1 MEVSFALQ
9 ATGDAPTRAEGEDPT
24 IGNTR
29 ALYADRVR
37 VNVYRRPTGPTYADD
52 FEHFTFDQSVE
63 LTASRPATAPD
74 DFRYATGSLL
84 LADGYEYRTTAI
96 AYAKSRG
103 EDALFT
109 LGAADNTFA
118 ATRFA
123 LTDRAQC
130 RTPELFFGTPRYGG
144 DLATPESGDSLFTYV
159 KGRILTGWLYRCVA
173 GIGLTLNEVPADVTD
188 IALLCGTMHTT
199 SGAAFYS
206 DFLDPADPL
215 TATEAERA
223 GRFELM
229 SWTRPAGATGEV
241 TATLTGANLLP
252 VTGRLTVR
260 FTQGGTPR
268 ITTLRLHEGTTPDA
282 DLARGIVTF
291 RRNHYY
297 QVTGHFD
304 KMATQG
310 LTLSLTVNPHWSGDA
325 DLGLGGK

>member
-9 ATGDAPTRAEGEDPT
+9 ATGDAPTRAEGEDPA
-24 IGNTR
+24 IGNIR

-37 VNVYRRPTGPTYADD
+37 VNVYRRPAGPTYADD
-52 FEHFTFDQSVE
+52 FEDFTFDQSV
-63 LTASRPATAPD
+63 
-74 DFRYATGSLL
+74 
-84 LADGYEYRTTAI
+84 
-96 AYAKSRG
+96 
-103 EDALFT
+103 
-109 LGAADNTFA
+109 
-118 ATRFA
+118 
-123 LTDRAQC
+123 
-130 RTPELFFGTPRYGG
+130 
-144 DLATPESGDSLFTYV
+144 
-159 KGRILTGWLYRCVA
+159 
-173 GIGLTLNEVPADVTD
+173 GLTLNEVPADVTD

-206 DFLDPADPL
+206 DFLAPADPL